1 MLVKKPNP
9 ENWYESSHKAPGL
22 VRRWLSLDEQED
34 EYTRFDIYDIN
45 SGAKCQYITT
55 GTTLPI
61 NAALWAGAEGDSLHE
76 HHWQADA
83 SGKEIYDQDK
93 DGKWI
98 LRDATSAVKLV
109 TKDAYTKLKHDW
121 GDNLRVY
128 IIKYRKQ
135 TQYKHPVTQTATNF
149 DYSYLSN
156 CASGTSA
163 PYMYDITTEAQL
175 KSALDAIYTDIEK
188 WAGRTEAKNVMN

>member
-1 MLVKKPNP
+1 M
-9 ENWYESSHKAPGL
+9 
-22 VRRWLSLDEQED
+22 
-34 EYTRFDIYDIN
+34 
-45 SGAKCQYITT
+45 
-55 GTTLPI
+55 GTMTLPI

-135 TQYKHPVTQTATNF
+135 TQYKHPVTQTATDF
-149 DYSYLSN
+149 DYDYLDA
-156 CASGTSA
+156 CASDRDSDAVYDTSVTDSVDASKNKYIYGITGSTSA
-163 PYMYDITTEAQL
+163 AAQENL
-175 KSALDAIYTDIEK
+175 NKALDAIYRDIKK
-188 WAGRTEAKNVMN
+188 WAEYEEAKNVD